1 MAQEKQAILLPE
13 YVTVRELAD
22 IIGASPIEVMKRL
35 IANGIMASI
44 NQQVDFDTA
53 AIVAEEMG
61 FEAQSAAAIAVE
73 EEKQK
78 AVEAQTW
85 RKKYAEEKPESLIR
99 RPPIAVSYTHLRAHE
114 TPEHLVC

>member
-13 YVTVRELAD
+13 YLTVRELAD

-61 FEAQSAAAIAVE
+61 FEAQSAVAIAVE
-73 EEKQK
+73 EEKLNYS
-78 AVEAQTW
+78 
-85 RKKYAEEKPESLIR
+85 RSR
-99 RPPIAVSYTHLRAHE
+99 RSWQDHFARYHS
-114 TPEHLVC
+114 

>member
-1 MAQEKQAILLPE
+1 MAQEKQVVLLPE

-73 EEKQK
+73 ASVSLGGM
-78 AVEAQTW
+78 AVA
-85 RKKYAEEKPESLIR
+85 AASCLGFDGFAKP
-99 RPPIAVSYTHLRAHE
+99 
-114 TPEHLVC
+114 